1 MFKELLL
8 KSLTSA
14 ESKRNIITDGT
25 YQCTYH
31 ELIEIFVTL
40 DRFFGE
46 SAVSPGDCSVFICGN
61 SLPEAVLLSWMLYR
75 KQNFVLLPRG
85 GLIITLPE
93 FCQHKIRVD
102 LDSPGI
108 NIKVP
113 GTYLT
118 IEANPGFS
126 ADACLPGEQGTIFL
140 KTSGSTAEPKLV
152 MHRHDAFVQNAV
164 NCVHRFEIT
173 PDDRLLIPVPI
184 YHMYALGAAIIPG
197 LIAGASIN
205 LLEKTNIITYL
216 DREKQYQPNVAFLTP
231 PLCDMFLRTRK
242 SSYGYRLVVTAGDRI
257 TPATFENFET
267 SFGKLVNLYGSTEL
281 GAIATN
287 RLDDPLSIRS
297 TGILETM
304 PGVAMDFTDKE
315 NQNDPE
321 RVSEIICTHEYGFD
335 TYVNKKGQKI
345 TTETA
350 KPFRTRD
357 LGKRISAN
365 RFQVVGRTGNSV
377 NRQGILVAFS
387 EVESIIEQGIEEV
400 AHAVV
405 TTGKEDI
412 TRGKKMIAWC
422 ELKPGQELVN
432 QELRS
437 RFFYIMLRHM
447 VPDEVRIIKEIP
459 RLPNGKFD
467 RKKLAALDKATEL

>member
-1 MFKELLL
+1 MFKELLF
-8 KSLTSA
+8 KSLTSDD
-14 ESKRNIITDGT
+14 SKGNIITDGT

-40 DRFFGE
+40 DRFIGE
-46 SAVSPGDCSVFICGN
+46 SAVSPGDCSVLICGN
-61 SLPEAVLLSWMLYR
+61 SLPEALLLSWMLYR
-75 KQNFVLLPRG
+75 KQNFLLLPRG
-85 GLIITLPE
+85 GLAISLPE
-93 FCQHKIRVD
+93 FCQHKIKIQVD
-102 LDSPGI
+102 LSSPGI
-108 NIKVP
+108 DTKVP
-113 GTYLT
+113 GTYLAV
-118 IEANPGFS
+118 EPNPGFS
-126 ADACLPGEQGTIFL
+126 AAARFPGEQGSIFL
-140 KTSGSTAEPKLV
+140 RTSGSTAEPKLV
-152 MHRHDAFVQNAV
+152 VHSHEAFVQNAV

-173 PDDRLLIPVPI
+173 PHDRLLIPVPI

-231 PLCDMFLRTRK
+231 PLCDMFLRARK

-267 SFGKLVNLYGSTEL
+267 RFGKLINLYGSTEL

-287 RLDDPLSIRS
+287 NLTDPLTLRAN
-297 TGILETM
+297 GILQTM
-304 PGVAMDFTDKE
+304 PGVTMDFADKE
-315 NQNDPE
+315 SENDPE

-335 TYVNKKGQKI
+335 TYVDKKGRKI
-345 TTETA
+345 TKEKA
-350 KPFRTRD
+350 KPFRTKD
-357 LGKRISAN
+357 LGKRIAAD

-387 EVESIIEQGIEEV
+387 EVESIIEQGIDEV
-400 AHAVV
+400 AHTVV
-405 TTGKEDI
+405 TGGQEDI

-422 ELKPGQELVN
+422 ELKPGKKLDN

-437 RFFYIMLRHM
+437 RFFDIMLRHM

-467 RKKLAALDKATEL
+467 RKKLLTLSC

>member
-1 MFKELLL
+1 MFKELLF
-8 KSLTSA
+8 KSLTSDD
-14 ESKRNIITDGT
+14 SKGNIITDGT
-25 YQCTYH
+25 YRCTYH

-40 DRFFGE
+40 DRFIGE
-46 SAVSPGDCSVFICGN
+46 SAVSPGDCSVLICGN

-85 GLIITLPE
+85 GLVISLPG
-93 FCQHKIRVD
+93 FCQHKIQVD
-102 LDSPGI
+102 LNSPGLD
-108 NIKVP
+108 IKVP
-113 GTYLT
+113 GTYLAV
-118 IEANPGFS
+118 EPNPGFS
-126 ADACLPGEQGTIFL
+126 AEARFPGEQGSIFL

-152 MHRHDAFVQNAV
+152 MHSHDAFVQNAV

-173 PDDRLLIPVPI
+173 PNDRLLIPVPI

-216 DREKQYQPNVAFLTP
+216 DREKQYQPNVSFLTP
-231 PLCDMFLRTRK
+231 PLCDMFLRARK

-267 SFGKLVNLYGSTEL
+267 RFGKLINLYGSTEL

-287 RLDDPLSIRS
+287 NLTDPLTLRAN
-297 TGILETM
+297 GILETM
-304 PGVAMDFTDKE
+304 PGVTMDFADKE
-315 NQNDPE
+315 SENDPE

-335 TYVNKKGQKI
+335 TYVDKKGRKI
-345 TTETA
+345 TKEKA

-357 LGKRISAN
+357 LGKRIAAN

-405 TTGKEDI
+405 TGGQEDI

-422 ELKPGQELVN
+422 EIKPGKKLDN

-437 RFFYIMLRHM
+437 RFFDIMLRHM

-467 RKKLAALDKATEL
+467 RKKLAALDKAT